1 MTKMNLEKPLLI
13 ITGASKG
20 IGYKTA
26 EIFLNNGF
34 DVLNISRNA
43 CTLVGVNNI
52 KLDLISAADETIK
65 KQLLAQISQ
74 KRRIIL
80 IHNSSVCY
88 NDTLQNFSTAHWQ
101 DTLKL
106 NVTIPALLSQWLL
119 PQMMPQSAII
129 FVGSTLSEKAVGN
142 TCSYIV
148 SKHAIVGLMRAT
160 CQDLA
165 GKFIHTC
172 CVCPG
177 VTDTEMFRLRVDNN
191 APLLA
196 KLTHLQSDD
205 RLLQPQEIAEAIFVA
220 ATHSIFNG
228 AVLHANGGQIER

>member
-1 MTKMNLEKPLLI
+1 MKSEKPLLI
-13 ITGASKG
+13 ISGASKG

-34 DVLNISRNA
+34 EIVNISRNA
-43 CTLVGVNNI
+43 CLLAGVHNI
-52 KLDLISAADETIK
+52 KLDLINATEETIK
-65 KQLLAQISQ
+65 KKLFEKMPQ
-74 KRRIIL
+74 KRRMIL

-88 NDTLQNFSTAHWQ
+88 NDTLQNFKTTEWQ

-106 NVTIPALLSQWLL
+106 NVTVPALLTQWLFPHML
-119 PQMMPQSAII
+119 PRSAIV

-142 TCSYIV
+142 TCSYTV
-148 SKHAIVGLMRAT
+148 SKHAVVGLMRAV

-165 GKFIHTC
+165 GQSIHTC

-191 APLLA
+191 AALLA
-196 KLTHLQSDD
+196 KLTSLQSDN
-205 RLLQPQEIAEAIFVA
+205 RLLQPQEIAEAIFMA
-220 ATHSIFNG
+220 ATHPIFNG
-228 AVLHANGGQIER
+228 SVLHANGGQIER

>member
-1 MTKMNLEKPLLI
+1 MSLEKPLLI
-13 ITGASKG
+13 ISGASKG

-34 DVLNISRNA
+34 DVLNVSRNA
-43 CTLVGVNNI
+43 CTLAGVSNI
-52 KLDLISAADETIK
+52 NLDLVRAADETIK

-74 KRRIIL
+74 KRRIVL

-88 NDTLQNFSTAHWQ
+88 NDTLQNFSPAHWQ
-101 DTLKL
+101 DTLRL

-119 PQMMPQSAII
+119 PQMTPQSAII

-142 TCSYIV
+142 TCSYTM
-148 SKHAIVGLMRAT
+148 SKHAVLGLMRAV

-165 GKFIHTC
+165 GQFIHTC

-177 VTDTEMFRLRVDNN
+177 VTDTEMLRLRVDNN
-191 APLLA
+191 AALLA

-205 RLLQPQEIAEAIFVA
+205 RLLQPQEIAEAIFMV
-220 ATHSIFNG
+220 ATHPIFNG

>member
-1 MTKMNLEKPLLI
+1 MKTEKPLVI

-34 DVLNISRNA
+34 EIWNLSRNA
-43 CTLVGVNNI
+43 CTLIGVHNI
-52 KLDLISAADETIK
+52 ELDLIHTADESIK
-65 KQLLAQISQ
+65 KSLLSHIPH

-80 IHNSSVCY
+80 IHNSGVCY
-88 NDTLQNFSTAHWQ
+88 NDTLQNFELPHWQ
-101 DTLKL
+101 DTLRL

-119 PQMMPQSAII
+119 PHMMPQSAIV

-142 TCSYIV
+142 TCSYTV
-148 SKHAIVGLMRAT
+148 SKHAIVGLMRAA

-177 VTDTEMFRLRVDNN
+177 VTDTEMFRLRIENN
-191 APLLA
+191 AALLA

-205 RLLQPQEIAEAIFVA
+205 RLLQPQEIAEAIFTA
-220 ATHSIFNG
+220 ATHPIFNG

>member
-1 MTKMNLEKPLLI
+1 MKSEKPLLI
-13 ITGASKG
+13 ISGASKG

-26 EIFLNNGF
+26 ETFLKNGF
-34 DVLNISRNA
+34 EVLNVSRTA
-43 CTLVGVNNI
+43 CTLAGVNNI
-52 KLDLISAADETIK
+52 KLDLVSAEEETIRNK
-65 KQLLAQISQ
+65 LLTQIPQ
-74 KRRIIL
+74 KRRLVL

-88 NDTLQNFSTAHWQ
+88 NDTLQNFKPTEWQ
-101 DTLKL
+101 DTLRL

-119 PQMMPQSAII
+119 PQMLPQSAIV

-142 TCSYIV
+142 TCSYTV
-148 SKHAIVGLMRAT
+148 SKHAIVGLMRAV

-165 GKFIHTC
+165 GQFIHTC

-191 APLLA
+191 AALLA

-205 RLLQPQEIAEAIFVA
+205 RLLQPHEIAEAIFMA
-220 ATHSIFNG
+220 ATHPIFNG
-228 AVLHANGGQIER
+228 SVLHANGGQIER